1 MGMSLDM
8 QNKKKDELV
17 ASMAT
22 AAKSC
27 DVEQLAKAC
36 ADFSDFVQAK
46 IANDYKELQASTNT
60 DAAVLAARG
69 YDQLTAEETKY
80 FNALAT
86 AMQASDVKMALS
98 NIEVAMPET
107 TVDRVMRDIV
117 QKHPLLEAI
126 AFENTHGAIKM
137 VVNKGGVTTAVWG
150 KLTDSKKAEIQGS
163 FTEVDAV
170 HLKLLSYI
178 PVPKALLDLGPVWLD
193 AYVRAVLSESI
204 ALGME
209 NGIVNGDGNE
219 QPIGMVRKVGVNAEV
234 KAGVYTAKTAT
245 KIKAFDKKTYG
256 SLLST
261 LSKNSEND
269 TYRDFDEVLLV
280 VNPVDYFTKVLP
292 ATAYLTPMGTY
303 VTNVLPYPTKII
315 KSTAVEAGK
324 AIMGIGARYYMCL
337 GMSKGGKIEYSDDVQ
352 FLDDNRVYL
361 AKMYGNGMPLD
372 DNAFLYLDISE
383 LEETRFA
390 VTTWSEQPDATAET
404 QSTKTK

>member
-8 QNKKKDELV
+8 ANKKKDELV
-17 ASMAT
+17 MSMAT
-22 AAKSC
+22 AAKSGN
-27 DVEQLAKAC
+27 VEQLAKAC

-46 IANDYKELQASTNT
+46 ISADYKELQASNNA

-80 FNALAT
+80 FNALVT

-107 TVDRVMRDIV
+107 TIDRVMRDIV
-117 QKHPLLEAI
+117 QKHPLLGAI

-137 VVNKGGVTTAVWG
+137 IVNKGGVTTAVWG

-163 FTEVDAV
+163 FEEIDAV

-209 NGIVNGDGNE
+209 NGIVNGDGND
-219 QPIGMVRKVGVNAEV
+219 QPIGMIRKVGVNAEV
-234 KAGVYTAKTAT
+234 KANVYTAKTST
-245 KIKAFDKKTYG
+245 KIKSFDKKTYG

-261 LSKNSEND
+261 ISKNSENG
-269 TYRDFDEVLLV
+269 TYRDFDEVLLI
-280 VNPVDYFTKVLP
+280 VNPADYFTKILP
-292 ATAYLTPMGTY
+292 ATTYLTPQGTY
-303 VTNVLPYPTKII
+303 AKDVLPYPTRVV
-315 KSTAVEAGK
+315 KSNAVEAGK
-324 AIMGIGARYYMCL
+324 AIFGIGERYYMCL
-337 GMSKGGKIEYSDDVQ
+337 GMSKGGRIEYSDDVQ

-361 AKMYGNGMPLD
+361 AKLYGNGMPLD

-404 QSTKTK
+404 QTTKK